1 MHENN
6 ILINH
11 NQLHYWKDI
20 NEFIYSIFANL
31 GVDSGSVECRCRWCW
46 SRASTATPSVY
57 STWVFRETGPL
68 SRFLQNRW
76 SRGNRGHIEMSEPCR
91 SRGPGKRPLHSAGA
105 FLGRSKSRLMKF
117 IALATKRRGLPAAPS
132 LFVLPINSDCGARR

>member
-1 MHENN
+1 MHENK
-6 ILINH
+6 ILIKH

-20 NEFIYSIFANL
+20 NEFIYFRKLRSRQ
-31 GVDSGSVECRCRWCW
+31 SVESRSRWCW
-46 SRASTATPSVY
+46 SQTSTATPSAY

-68 SRFLQNRW
+68 SRFLQNW
-76 SRGNRGHIEMSEPCR
+76 WWRGNRGHIEMSEPCR
-91 SRGPGKRPLHSAGA
+91 SRARGPGKRPLHSAGA